1 MNRQE
6 LVRENERYWERI
18 NQTRREFQEF
28 ICYEWNY
35 AVHFSFHKNFDAE
48 KERSNKLIRTYL
60 SDLRRE
66 RKLTFSAFY
75 IIPRS
80 FVDPEYNPHHIHM
93 LLLVFNPQGRMKM
106 LLEDA
111 TLRYYEINKCVVHE
125 LYNPEAGTNY
135 LTKFK
140 NLRLTDID
148 SFYFDFYREKL
159 LSKYGNSVG
168 YINDELKRQ
177 YSN

>member
-6 LVRENERYWERI
+6 LKKENEKYWESI
-18 NQTRREFQEF
+18 NQVRREFQEF

-35 AVHFSFHKNFDAE
+35 AVHFSFHKNFDAQT
-48 KERSNKLIRTYL
+48 ERSNKLIRSYL

-66 RKLTFSAFY
+66 RILIFSAFY
-75 IIPRS
+75 IIPTS

-93 LLLVFNPQGRMKM
+93 LLLVFNQQGRTKIE
-106 LLEDA
+106 LEDA
-111 TLRYYEINKCVVHE
+111 TLRYNEINKCIVHE
-125 LYNPEAGTNY
+125 LYSSEAGYKY

-140 NLRLTDID
+140 NLRLTDLD

-159 LSKYGNSVG
+159 LSKYGSTVG
-168 YINDELKRQ
+168 YINDELKRMLV
-177 YSN
+177 